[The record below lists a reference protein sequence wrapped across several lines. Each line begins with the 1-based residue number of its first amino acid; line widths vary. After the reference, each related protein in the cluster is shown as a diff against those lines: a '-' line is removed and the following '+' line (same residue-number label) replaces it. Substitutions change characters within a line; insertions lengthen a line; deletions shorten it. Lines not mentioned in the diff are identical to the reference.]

1 MEKRLLTLPVGPDRR
16 ISLELAV
23 PRRVTK
29 GALMVLAHG
38 ANNTMDHPVIREVA
52 DRLAQAGV
60 VTARFNFPYSEAGRQ
75 HPDPDPVLEEVF
87 RRVAEFLR
95 DLEDCKGL
103 GLFLGGKSMG
113 GRIAAQLAAQGLGV
127 NGLVFLGYPLHPPGR
142 PEQLRDRPLYQLAC
156 PVLFVQGASDPFCH
170 FDRLGPVLARIPV
183 RTDLHVLPGLGHS
196 FESGKNIAP
205 ETLGEVSR
213 VIVGWLD
220 SL

>member
-1 MEKRLLTLPVGPDRR
+1 MEKRRLTLPVGPDRR
-16 ISLELAV
+16 LSLELAL
-23 PRRVTK
+23 PRTASME
-29 GALMVLAHG
+29 ALLVLAHG
-38 ANNTMDHPVIREVA
+38 ANNTMDHPVIRGVA
-52 DRLAQAGV
+52 ERLAREGV
-60 VTARFNFPYSEAGRQ
+60 VTARFNFPYSEAGRP
-75 HPDPDPVLEEVF
+75 HPDPDPVLEGAF
-87 RRVAEFLR
+87 RLVAEYLSE
-95 DLEDCKGL
+95 LEEFKGL

-142 PEQLRDRPLYQLAC
+142 PEQLRDRPLYALPC
-156 PVLFVQGASDPFCH
+156 PVLFIQGSGDTFCH

-196 FESGKNIAP
+196 FESGQTIA
-205 ETLGEVSR
+205 EDTLDEVSR